1 MLAPNQLATGI
12 PVCIYKKS
20 EQEDKTNEK
29 NLSAKEKIQIQSTRF
44 SGQNGYK
51 KRQKSNR

>member
-1 MLAPNQLATGI
+1 MLASISWQRGN